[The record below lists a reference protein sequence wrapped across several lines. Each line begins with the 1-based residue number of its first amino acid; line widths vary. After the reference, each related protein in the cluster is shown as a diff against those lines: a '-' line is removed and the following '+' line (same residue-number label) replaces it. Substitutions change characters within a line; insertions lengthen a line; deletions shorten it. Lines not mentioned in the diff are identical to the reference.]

1 MSKGFGKVCLH
12 AILVCLVV
20 SCGVLTKDVTPKLK
34 PSDVGYA
41 GNLEPL
47 FYYTEGLKRLRLY
60 NDPERAISLFD
71 KALKLDSTHTP
82 SLFESANA
90 MIGIDPEKALKYSQ
104 RANELDTANVWFR
117 SQLGRLMLVTNNYE
131 QALDTYAHL
140 VKEAPA
146 NPDNYRV
153 LAALHQQNN
162 QPYTAINVLDSAET
176 KLGKIEE
183 LSTYKRQL
191 LISVGLYDK
200 AIEESRNLIRDYP
213 YQDNNYVIIAE
224 LYAATYKDSLA
235 MAAYNRALELNPEGL
250 NVLASMN
257 EYYKKKGDQVNF
269 LATTKKIF
277 LLEDVDIDTK
287 IQFFNDLTKD
297 REFYR
302 AFFFQISDLASTLL
316 IKYPNNYDVLELYA
330 QNMIAYGSLEEALKM
345 YKAHTDDSV
354 KNISIFNNILDIEA
368 YLNRTDSVAKY
379 SDMALQYF
387 PLNTN
392 LYLRKGAISL
402 YMKND
407 RAAKESY
414 KKALKYA
421 TTDSVKSVVL
431 GTFGDLY
438 HQEDRINKSYAY
450 YKRALRLWADNSM
463 VLNNYAYFLSVE
475 GSNLEQAL
483 AMSERVIVLEGSN
496 PTYLDTKAWIL
507 YKLGRYAE
515 AKKIMQQA
523 ISLDRSGSAELLI
536 HYGDILYALED
547 YFMASVYWTKA
558 KEAGYDAAI
567 IEGKL
572 KLIEGK

>member
-1 MSKGFGKVCLH
+1 MSKGFGKICLH
-12 AILVCLVV
+12 AALVCLVA
-20 SCGVLTKDVTPKLK
+20 SCGVLTKDVTPKLQ

-47 FYYTEGLKRLRLY
+47 FYYTEGLKSFRLY
-60 NDPERAISLFD
+60 NDPERAIILFD
-71 KALKLDSTHTP
+71 KALKLDSTHIP

-90 MIGIDPEKALKYSQ
+90 MIGIDPEKALKYSL
-104 RANELDTANVWFR
+104 RANAIDTANVWLR
-117 SQLGRLMLVTNNYE
+117 SQLGRLMLVTNNYD
-131 QALDTYAHL
+131 QALDTYSRL
-140 VKEAPA
+140 VKETPA

-153 LAALHQQNN
+153 LAALYEQNK
-162 QPYTAINVLDSAET
+162 QPYIAINVLDSAET

-183 LSTYKRQL
+183 LSSYKRQL
-191 LISVGLYDK
+191 LISVGLYEK
-200 AIEESRNLIRDYP
+200 AIEESRSLIRDYP
-213 YQDNNYVIIAE
+213 YQADNYVIIAE

-235 MAAYNRALELNPEGL
+235 MTAYNRALELNPEGL

-257 EYYKKKGDQVNF
+257 EHYKKKGDQINF

-277 LLEDVDIDTK
+277 LLEEVDITTK
-287 IQFFNDLTKD
+287 IRFFNDLTKD

-316 IKYPNNYDVLELYA
+316 IKYPKNYDVLELYA
-330 QNMIAYGSLEEALKM
+330 QNMIAYGSIEEALKM
-345 YKAHTDDSV
+345 YKAHADDSV
-354 KNISIFNNILDIEA
+354 KNIDIFNNILDIEA
-368 YLNRTDSVAKY
+368 YLNRSDSVAKY
-379 SDMALQYF
+379 SDMALRHF

-407 RAAKESY
+407 KAAMKSY

-421 TTDSVKSVVL
+421 STDSVKSVVL

-438 HQEDRINKSYAY
+438 HQKDHAKKSYAY
-450 YKRALRLWADNSM
+450 YERALRLWADNSM

-475 GSNLEQAL
+475 GRELQQAL
-483 AMSERVIVLEGSN
+483 AMSERVIELEGNN

-507 YKLGRYAE
+507 YKLGRYTE

-523 ISLDRSGSAELLI
+523 ISLDRSGSSELLI

-547 YFMASVYWTKA
+547 YFLASVYWTKA
-558 KEAGYDAAI
+558 KEAGYDATI
-567 IEGKL
+567 VESKL